1 MLFCNRFNSVSV
13 FLLLLFKQFCLAR
26 FRFVSEFWLLCFQA
40 TTQHTKTLPATMEIP
55 IRSQNER
62 EYNLSFIGYPSLE
75 TPEMFFAP
83 KTQTKTGRIKTWNTN
98 VKEGSNLE
106 HSPSIFF
113 LFSFFST
120 FQKETFLLLTSARRV
135 LLLGSLAED
144 LLRTKLHTT
153 KCKWWKGKIKT
164 GSYDVL
170 HSKHLSVG
178 RGRYSC
184 SLQRRT
190 TTQCTFL
197 LL

>member
-26 FRFVSEFWLLCFQA
+26 FRFVSDSGCSASRQRHNTQKLCLLRW
-40 TTQHTKTLPATMEIP
+40 K
-55 IRSQNER
+55 SQSDHKMNA
-62 EYNLSFIGYPSLE
+62 NIISLLLVILL
-75 TPEMFFAP
+75 EMFFAP

-120 FQKETFLLLTSARRV
+120 FQKNFLLLTSARRV
-135 LLLGSLAED
+135 LLLGSLLAED

-170 HSKHLSVG
+170 HPFG
-178 RGRYSC
+178 RSDATLAACNDGRHNA
-184 SLQRRT
+184 LF
-190 TTQCTFL
+190 FL
-197 LL
+197 